1 MTDVFKVVNTCEKIL
16 MVNILIVSMGDT
28 KGTWYLS
35 SDKSQ
40 EFYNVY
46 GLALKKWDKNYL

>member
-1 MTDVFKVVNTCEKIL
+1 MTDVFKVLTPAK
-16 MVNILIVSMGDT
+16 NINGEHTHVSMGDT

-35 SDKSQ
+35 SDNSQ